1 MIQKSKVFNN
11 SWRIRRRE
19 IKKMVTIQDKASI
32 LKEIRIALTHYII
45 AGSKTDA
52 FINKP
57 YVEMLSEI
65 CEYFISEK

>member
-1 MIQKSKVFNN
+1 
-11 SWRIRRRE
+11 
-19 IKKMVTIQDKASI
+19 MVTIQDKASI

-65 CEYFISEK
+65 SEYFISEK